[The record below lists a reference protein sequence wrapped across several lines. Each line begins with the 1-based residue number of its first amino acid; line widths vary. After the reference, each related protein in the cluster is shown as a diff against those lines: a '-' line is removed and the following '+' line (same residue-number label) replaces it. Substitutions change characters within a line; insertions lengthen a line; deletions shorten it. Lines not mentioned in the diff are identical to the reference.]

1 MARVQLPN
9 NCLELIDIVRGAGP
23 RVAAC
28 RGSTQR
34 ARASDDITGPTLVS
48 FDSSIPLCVIR
59 HNQMEN
65 DLINVITICGSL
77 RAGSYNAM
85 VARSLPLL
93 APEGMSIK
101 ASPPLDAIPP
111 YNADVQAK
119 GFPDAVS
126 ALGEAI
132 RAANGVIIVTPEYN
146 YSIPGV
152 LKNAIDWVS
161 RLDNQP
167 FKNQAVALQSASQ
180 GILGGARAQYHL
192 RQSMVFLDAFVF
204 NRPEILIASAK
215 GKFDEAAGQISDEPA
230 RGLIRQQLAAFLPFV
245 QRIKSAS

>member
-1 MARVQLPN
+1 M
-9 NCLELIDIVRGAGP
+9 
-23 RVAAC
+23 
-28 RGSTQR
+28 
-34 ARASDDITGPTLVS
+34 
-48 FDSSIPLCVIR
+48 
-59 HNQMEN
+59 
-65 DLINVITICGSL
+65 INVITICGSL

-93 APEGMSIK
+93 APDGMSIK
-101 ASPPLDAIPP
+101 ASPPVDAIPP

-126 ALGEAI
+126 SLGDAI
-132 RAANGVIIVTPEYN
+132 RATDGVIIVTPEYN

-167 FKNQAVALQSASQ
+167 FKNKPVALQSASQ

-192 RQSMVFLDAFVF
+192 RQCMVFLDALVF

-215 GKFDEAAGQISDEPA
+215 GKFDEAVGQISDETT